1 MGDGLRLRLQPELK
15 CEPERLRP
23 MFLIRMAFWVG
34 LVVLLLPSDRERQ
47 AQLYKT
53 ASEAVHNAT
62 TFCDRNATLCTQG
75 AQHWAVFRTKLEFG
89 AKLVFDMASERLLG
103 VQHAVDRPDQDG
115 ATRPSPSRGNSRVG
129 A

>member
-1 MGDGLRLRLQPELK
+1 
-15 CEPERLRP
+15 

-34 LVVLLLPSDRERQ
+34 LIVLLLPSDKERQ

-53 ASEAVHNAT
+53 ATETVHRAA
-62 TFCDRNATLCTQG
+62 TFCDRNAGLCEQG
-75 AQHWAVFRTKLEFG
+75 AKHWAMFRTKLEFG

-103 VQHAVDRPDQDG
+103 VHNAVDRSEDNTAP
-115 ATRPSPSRGNSRVG
+115 ANERPARGNGRVG

>member
-1 MGDGLRLRLQPELK
+1 
-15 CEPERLRP
+15 

-34 LVVLLLPSDRERQ
+34 LIVLLLPSDKDRQ

-53 ASEAVHNAT
+53 ATEAVHRAA
-62 TFCDRNATLCTQG
+62 TFCDRNATLSEQG
-75 AQHWAVFRTKLEFG
+75 AKHWAHFRTKLEFG

-103 VQHAVDRPDQDG
+103 VHPAVDRPDDN
-115 ATRPSPSRGNSRVG
+115 AAPANERPARGNGRVG